1 MASSRF
7 ENILGNLHF
16 LDNTK
21 DDKWQVTSD
30 KGYQFRSLMNY
41 FHQSHSNSASNDD
54 FQSIDKYM
62 VKLTGRSSMKQYVK
76 NKEIKLVFNIWYC
89 WLVTQ
94 DTSINL
100 TCTLYFAKIENVGEN
115 LERSV
120 VLKITEYL
128 QNSHCQ
134 WKLYE
139 RDFYVID
146 TAWRD
151 KKGMLEMSVDR
162 KTKRDDFELL
172 SLL

>member
-1 MASSRF
+1 MIGTEGIRNIMASSRF

-30 KGYQFRSLMNY
+30 KGYKFRSLMNY
-41 FHQSHSNSASNDD
+41 FHQSYSNSASNDD
-54 FQSIDKYM
+54 FWSIEKHM

-76 NKEIKLVFNIWYC
+76 SKEIKLVFNIWYC

-100 TCTLYFAKIENVGEN
+100 TCTLYFAKIENVGED

-120 VLKITEYL
+120 VLKIT
-128 QNSHCQ
+128 
-134 WKLYE
+134 
-139 RDFYVID
+139 
-146 TAWRD
+146 
-151 KKGMLEMSVDR
+151 
-162 KTKRDDFELL
+162 
-172 SLL
+172 